1 MKYLSFQAL
10 NWILYLVDG
19 NMGMQ
24 MMANV
29 GQCVGDVQSF
39 IGMIMSMDMDVK
51 VNIDYEIDYSPENI
65 QKAIEVS

>member
-1 MKYLSFQAL
+1 
-10 NWILYLVDG
+10 
-19 NMGMQ
+19 

-51 VNIDYEIDYSPENI
+51 VNVDYEIDYSPENI
-65 QKAIEVS
+65 EKAIGVSKLFHIYK

>member
-1 MKYLSFQAL
+1 
-10 NWILYLVDG
+10 
-19 NMGMQ
+19 MGME

-65 QKAIEVS
+65 EKAIEVSKLFLALNYFIFINEV

>member
-1 MKYLSFQAL
+1 MVF
-10 NWILYLVDG
+10 YLVDG
-19 NMGMQ
+19 NMGME

-51 VNIDYEIDYSPENI
+51 VNIEIDYSEENI
-65 QKAIEVS
+65 QKAIEVSKL

>member
-1 MKYLSFQAL
+1 
-10 NWILYLVDG
+10 
-19 NMGMQ
+19 MGME

-51 VNIDYEIDYSPENI
+51 VNFDYEIDYSQENI
-65 QKAIEVS
+65 EKAIGVS